1 LLDIRFKTIERWTFE
16 PMNLNDPYKTAFTQI
31 MRVICACV
39 LGLILIAMV
48 PRVSLA
54 TGRLDTDNPLQT
66 DDAQSTADG
75 VQVRTAWS
83 VDGAR
88 PGDQAILAIVVD
100 IKEGYHINAD
110 AGQIR
115 PLEDFR
121 PYPTKVQ
128 VVAASEGLTIE
139 TARFPQAIPAKVDYA
154 DEALMSFEGRTIIY
168 LPMKLDEQIK
178 PGIIKLE
185 LDIEYQACTDT
196 YCLFP
201 QKKRI
206 KETLSVAESGA
217 AISKTNTELFSN
229 LASGTMGS
237 AVELI
242 NFNLFGW
249 GFSFNTE
256 SGFGWILLLI
266 TAAFGG
272 LLLNFT
278 PCVLP
283 LVPIKIISLSHA
295 AKDRKR
301 CFFLGWV
308 MSLGVL
314 AFWVAL
320 GILIAL
326 VSDFTATNQLF
337 QYPVFTILVGGIIGI
352 MAFGMF
358 GVFSIRLPRFIYIIN
373 PRQESPR
380 GSFALG
386 ILAAVL
392 STPCTAPFMGAAA
405 AWAATQSPPTTVVT
419 FAAIGGGMALPY
431 LLLSAFPHLANRMPK
446 AGPASELIK
455 QMMGLFMLAAAA
467 YFLGIGISALLS
479 SPPNPPSKIYWWP
492 VMGLVAA
499 GGTWLAFRT
508 LALARKKV
516 TKTIFVSLGL
526 ILMVLPIGG
535 AVRLSD
541 EGPINWIYYTPERFE
556 AAIEQRKTVV
566 MDFTA
571 EWCLNCKALEE
582 GVLHDQRI
590 INFLEQE
597 HIVAMKVDIT
607 GSNPAGKAKL
617 KAVGSLTVPLLVV
630 FAPDGK
636 PVFKSDFYT
645 VDQVLDAVE
654 RAVNNKDVL
663 EGS

>member
-1 LLDIRFKTIERWTFE
+1 VNR
-16 PMNLNDPYKTAFTQI
+16 
-31 MRVICACV
+31 
-39 LGLILIAMV
+39 
-48 PRVSLA
+48 
-54 TGRLDTDNPLQT
+54 
-66 DDAQSTADG
+66 
-75 VQVRTAWS
+75 
-83 VDGAR
+83 AR
-88 PGDQAILAIVVD
+88 PGDQATLAIVVD

-110 AGQIR
+110 ARQIQ
-115 PLEDFR
+115 PFEDFK

-139 TARFPQAIPAKVDYA
+139 TARFPQAISVKVDYA
-154 DEALMSFEGRTIIY
+154 RDALMSFEGRTIIY
-168 LPMKLDEQIK
+168 LPMKLNEEIK
-178 PGIIKLE
+178 PGLIE
-185 LDIEYQACTDT
+185 LQIEIEYQACSDT

-201 QKKRI
+201 QKKRL
-206 KETLSVAESGA
+206 KEKLPVAESGT
-217 AISKTNTELFSN
+217 AISKINADLFAN
-229 LASGTMGS
+229 LNAGAGDSP
-237 AVELI
+237 AEAI

-249 GFSFNTE
+249 KFSFNTA
-256 SGFGWILLLI
+256 SGSGWILLLI
-266 TAAFGG
+266 TSALGG
-272 LLLNFT
+272 MLLNFT

-283 LVPIKIISLSHA
+283 LIPIKIISLSHA
-295 AKDRKR
+295 AEDRKR
-301 CFFLGWV
+301 CFLMGWF
-308 MSLGVL
+308 MSVGVL

-320 GILIAL
+320 GTLIAL
-326 VSDFTATNQLF
+326 VSDFSATNQLF
-337 QYPVFTILVGGIIGI
+337 QYPVFTILVGAIIGI
-352 MAFGMF
+352 MALGMF
-358 GVFSIRLPRFIYIIN
+358 GFFSIRLPQFIYMIN
-373 PRQESPR
+373 PRQNSMQ

-431 LLLSAFPHLANRMPK
+431 LLLSAFPHLVNRMPK

-455 QMMGLFMLAAAA
+455 QVMGLFMLAAAA
-467 YFLGIGISALLS
+467 YFLGVGISALLS

-499 GGTWLAFRT
+499 GGTWLALRT

-541 EGPINWIYYTPERFE
+541 EGPINWIYYTPERFT

-582 GVLHDQRI
+582 SILHNQRV
-590 INFLEQE
+590 INLLAQK

-630 FAPDGK
+630 FSPDGN

-645 VDQVLDAVE
+645 VDQVLDAVK
-654 RAVNNKDVL
+654 RAAGNSESKPNWRATED
-663 EGS
+663 EDE